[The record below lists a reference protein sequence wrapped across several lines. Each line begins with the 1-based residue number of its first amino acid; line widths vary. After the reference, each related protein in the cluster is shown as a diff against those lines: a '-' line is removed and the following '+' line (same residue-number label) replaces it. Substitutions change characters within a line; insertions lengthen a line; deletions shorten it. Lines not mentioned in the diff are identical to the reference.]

1 MFPVFLYEIIARE
14 TKQYADQE
22 QDKNGVEQRWQVT
35 TPEEIRAYIAIQIVM
50 GIIVAPNQDM
60 YLTKDDLFRPT
71 GINDRIMR
79 DRMDKLK

>member
-14 TKQYADQE
+14 TNQYANQE
-22 QDKNGVEQRWQVT
+22 QEKNGVEQRWQVT

-60 YLTKDDLFRPT
+60 YLTKDDLFRQT